1 MEEENARLREE
12 AKVCNIEKANLQ
24 FTVDELNKKIHQ
36 IVNAQNLNQLSESVT
51 IRPIPTT

>member
-36 IVNAQNLNQLSESVT
+36 IVNAQNLSESVT